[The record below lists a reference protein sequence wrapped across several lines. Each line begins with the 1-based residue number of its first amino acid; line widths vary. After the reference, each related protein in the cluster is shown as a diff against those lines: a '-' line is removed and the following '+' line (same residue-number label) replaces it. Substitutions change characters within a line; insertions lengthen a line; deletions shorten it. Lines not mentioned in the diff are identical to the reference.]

1 MYLSQY
7 GWLDPSARKPG
18 SAALLDVR
26 GAVKDFQAFA
36 GLNQTGELDDETLVL
51 MSESYRYILSF
62 ALAMVDLRLNLV
74 HASHRHASMWCSG
87 QSWSRCPTAKK
98 TIRLAR

>member
-1 MYLSQY
+1 MLFRMQLMWRSASGSGGMSHFLYETQYQVFSSINTQFISLLLLQMYLSQY

-36 GLNQTGELDDETLVL
+36 GLNQTGELDDETLML
-51 MSESYRYILSF
+51 MSESWNY
-62 ALAMVDLRLNLV
+62 
-74 HASHRHASMWCSG
+74 
-87 QSWSRCPTAKK
+87 P
-98 TIRLAR
+98 